1 MRKITYLV
9 VVLTVVAALAP
20 AAAATGKQVTVNN
33 GSNRNVIP
41 WWPTFFPNGCRCQML
56 YDQAKINY
64 AGVINEFELQKG
76 DASSCTVTNVKFY
89 LCHTNL
95 STLTTNFKNNYG
107 GNTPV
112 LVASYANYTVP
123 AKTGFYPIPM
133 TTNFTYN
140 NKDNLILEITYE
152 RITGSSCS
160 LYYGG
165 LTNHR
170 CWAYSPTSET
180 GTADGVGYNGRIS
193 FSYFTAVSP
202 ASLGRVK
209 ALYK

>member
-1 MRKITYLV
+1 MRKVTCLV
-9 VVLTVVAALAP
+9 VALTVVAVLAP
-20 AAAATGKQVTVNN
+20 AAAATGKQVIVNN
-33 GSNRNVIP
+33 GSGSNVIP
-41 WWPTFFPNGCRCQML
+41 WWPTYFPNGCRCQML

-64 AGVINEFELQKG
+64 AGVINEFELEKSN
-76 DASSCTVTNVKFY
+76 ASTCTVTNAKFY

-95 STLTTNFKNNYG
+95 TTLTTNFKNNYG

-123 AKTGFYPIPM
+123 AVAGFYPIPM
-133 TTNFTYN
+133 TTNFPYN

-152 RITGSSCS
+152 SITGSSCGLRNGSVS
-160 LYYGG
+160 L
-165 LTNHR
+165 HR
-170 CWAYSPTSET
+170 CWAYSPTAET
-180 GTADGVGYNGRIS
+180 GSADGVGYNGRIS
-193 FSYFTAVSP
+193 FSYFTPVSP